1 MVASLS
7 HHIAS
12 LFLLVTI
19 PLAAAFISP
28 IQFPR
33 SIAKSSTLIMSTRF
47 KYEASQDI
55 ASVYHQMEV
64 VDKKTPITFGP
75 IVFISSLFLGVPF
88 LLTVLLPLTIV
99 SAPIHFF
106 AALLIN
112 GKLFSFSKATSNTI
126 VDRSGDQS
134 IIIAPRE
141 SRKYDVVLLGS
152 TGFTGKL
159 ATAYLAKQYGACCFL
174 HSWKRRNGK
183 WAIAGRSKS
192 KLESTLKSI
201 AKDLGNDEVLK
212 VDTIIVDTM
221 DRSTLKALVDNTR
234 AVITTAG
241 PFVKYDITGEVQWNK
256 SMMQQY
262 ESTAQRT
269 GAKIVSLC
277 GHDSIPWD
285 LTVRSLSEKLH
296 ESCNDELVSVEC
308 LNEMKGDV
316 SGGTL
321 ATVYES
327 IDRGI
332 WEFEWKSI
340 LPSSTLDVYKRLP
353 DGCESTFSVSSDL
366 PVTVS
371 PCRNPATR
379 FVNRWCGPFV
389 MAAINMDVVGRSIS
403 LSKHGNPTVTYREAA
418 VQESFMDAFSMW
430 FGTVILGTLII
441 NPITRP
447 LVKRALPQPGQGPSE
462 TVRKEGYL
470 CVTGYGVGAEGN
482 VAESAMY
489 FPHDGGYQSTAR
501 MLVESGLCL
510 ALNEDRHEMSQ
521 GGFYSP
527 AGLMCAALLD
537 RLVNS
542 GTKFAIRS
550 S

>member
-1 MVASLS
+1 
-7 HHIAS
+7 
-12 LFLLVTI
+12 
-19 PLAAAFISP
+19 
-28 IQFPR
+28 
-33 SIAKSSTLIMSTRF
+33 MSTRF

-159 ATAYLAKQYGACCFL
+159 ATAYLAKQYGV
-174 HSWKRRNGK
+174 GK
-183 WAIAGRSKS
+183 DA
-192 KLESTLKSI
+192 T
-201 AKDLGNDEVLK
+201 DLGNDEVLK

-241 PFVKYDITGEVQWNK
+241 PFVKYGSNVVEFCATHGTHYADITGEVQWNK

-403 LSKHGNPTVTYREAA
+403 LSKHGNPTVNYREAA

-527 AGLMCAALLD
+527 AGLMCDALLD

-550 S
+550 R

>member
-1 MVASLS
+1 M
-7 HHIAS
+7 
-12 LFLLVTI
+12 
-19 PLAAAFISP
+19 
-28 IQFPR
+28 
-33 SIAKSSTLIMSTRF
+33 
-47 KYEASQDI
+47 
-55 ASVYHQMEV
+55 
-64 VDKKTPITFGP
+64 
-75 IVFISSLFLGVPF
+75 
-88 LLTVLLPLTIV
+88 
-99 SAPIHFF
+99 
-106 AALLIN
+106 
-112 GKLFSFSKATSNTI
+112 
-126 VDRSGDQS
+126 
-134 IIIAPRE
+134 
-141 SRKYDVVLLGS
+141 
-152 TGFTGKL
+152 
-159 ATAYLAKQYGACCFL
+159 
-174 HSWKRRNGK
+174 
-183 WAIAGRSKS
+183 
-192 KLESTLKSI
+192 
-201 AKDLGNDEVLK
+201 
-212 VDTIIVDTM
+212 
-221 DRSTLKALVDNTR
+221 DNTR

-241 PFVKYDITGEVQWNK
+241 PFVKYGEWHGYKAKQKIPHQFISLTPAQIPTFLSGSNVVEFCATHGTHYADITGEVQWNK

-403 LSKHGNPTVTYREAA
+403 LSKHGNPTVNYREAA

-527 AGLMCAALLD
+527 AGLMCDALLD

-550 S
+550 R